1 MFREKCI
8 SPLSGL
14 FQSKAFHILDLFDR
28 RVIIIITYTTLQLV
42 LHSLGDVLERNQLNV
57 GKSLAKR
64 SAVTT
69 ISKQITV

>member
-28 RVIIIITYTTLQLV
+28 RIIITITYTTLQLV
-42 LHSLGDVLERNQLNV
+42 LHSLGDVLESNQLNV

-64 SAVTT
+64 SAMIT

>member
-28 RVIIIITYTTLQLV
+28 RIIIIITYTTLQLV
-42 LHSLGDVLERNQLNV
+42 LHSLGDVLESNQLNV

-64 SAVTT
+64 SAMIT